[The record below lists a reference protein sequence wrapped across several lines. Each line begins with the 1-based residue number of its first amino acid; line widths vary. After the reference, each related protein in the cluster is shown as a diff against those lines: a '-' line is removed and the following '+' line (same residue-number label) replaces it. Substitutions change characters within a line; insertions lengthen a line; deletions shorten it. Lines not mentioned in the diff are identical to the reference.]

1 MADCIF
7 CKADTE
13 LYDGGAPVC
22 VKCSEA
28 RDGKRK
34 PATSLDQILSVLKQ
48 DLQAAAER
56 ARGATAAFEAVT
68 GDIPS
73 GMPHPDGTQ
82 RIHNASRVVSQ
93 ARVELMKAHN
103 RLNDYLGRGIVPE
116 DLNEASGS

>member
-1 MADCIF
+1 MAVCIF

-13 LYDGGAPVC
+13 LYDGGSPVC

-28 RDGKRK
+28 HDGKRK
-34 PATSLDQILSVLKQ
+34 PATSQDQIVSVLKQ

-56 ARGATAAFEAVT
+56 ARAATAAFDAVM

-73 GMPHPDGTQ
+73 GIPRPDGTQ
-82 RIHNASRVVSQ
+82 RIHNASRMVSQ

-116 DLNEASGS
+116 DLNEAGGS